1 MTPKLIHLNSEIE
14 DPDAAARNPLAKR
27 RRSLQQYA
35 KNEQPMAC
43 HIQGELNTLQHLYES
58 LMSDSNKDQL
68 KDGKNNKYKLSVGY
82 EKFTFITNNI
92 SKSAEN
98 FYIYDADF
106 LEETSLIINKIF
118 MDATFRS
125 FIRSRNTCY
134 ICTSVDACTRGMV
147 GEEWSKLSFGISK
160 LPGERT
166 IMEAQESTE
175 LVIYIINLKIFIE
188 NPFLS

>member
-1 MTPKLIHLNSEIE
+1 
-14 DPDAAARNPLAKR
+14 
-27 RRSLQQYA
+27 
-35 KNEQPMAC
+35 MAC

-125 FIRSRNTCY
+125 VPKFEHENIQ
-134 ICTSVDACTRGMV
+134 
-147 GEEWSKLSFGISK
+147 L
-160 LPGERT
+160 LT
-166 IMEAQESTE
+166 IMG
-175 LVIYIINLKIFIE
+175 KIEGKTHSQSAAVPIFRAIM
-188 NPFLS
+188 S